1 MSYSVKRFSKLIPV
15 PSVPVQPAARPISGR
30 AGHSTGC
37 GLAEVLSFPSKRG
50 NAALLLQDEEDEMA
64 KKITNPALSA
74 MREAAEVEPARARV
88 RCRSARHTATKCED
102 GKKRE

>member
-1 MSYSVKRFSKLIPV
+1 M
-15 PSVPVQPAARPISGR
+15 
-30 AGHSTGC
+30 
-37 GLAEVLSFPSKRG
+37 
-50 NAALLLQDEEDEMA
+50 LQDEEDEMA